1 MGQMAETSR
10 ESILIELLKLHA
22 IDQEIVG
29 LEQEA
34 EERRREL
41 ERFEEGVSG
50 LASRLEQ
57 LETNLEHARLDSRRA
72 ERALDERREALDKT
86 RSRVSQVQN
95 ERQYSAASL
104 EFDLIR
110 QDVRKLEDI
119 VLDKMQVVEELE
131 GRHKELA
138 AELESSRGEVGPRRE
153 AVAARL
159 KELED
164 ELAVK
169 NDRREN
175 LAIRIDGRALG
186 LYERIRGGRSRVAM
200 AALSEEAACGNCFT
214 SVTIQQEM
222 QIKSLSTLVCCEGCG
237 VILYPRDLRAS

>member
-29 LEQEA
+29 LEHEA

-41 ERFEEGVSG
+41 ELFEEGVTG
-50 LASRLEQ
+50 LASRLER
-57 LETNLEHARLDSRRA
+57 LETNLEQARLESRRA

-110 QDVRKLEDI
+110 QDVRKLEDM

-131 GRHKELA
+131 GRYKELA
-138 AELESSRGEVGPRRE
+138 AELETSRGEVGLRRE
-153 AVAARL
+153 TVAARL

-164 ELAVK
+164 ELAIK

-175 LAIRIDGRALG
+175 LAQRIDSRALG

-200 AALSEEAACGNCFT
+200 AALSEEAACGNCHT

-222 QIKSLSTLVCCEGCG
+222 QIRGLSTLVCCEGCG